1 MAQSPVVLL
10 RVVRIARM
18 SDQPG
23 GLGRVLVTGCA
34 GFIGS
39 TLAEAL
45 FASGTHVVGIDA
57 LTDSYA
63 AELKRRNLA
72 ALLGQTGFDF
82 HEADLLE
89 VDLPALLDG
98 IDVVFHLAGL
108 PGVRTSWGDQFVDY
122 ERLNVLSTQR
132 LLEAARHA
140 PVRRLVYSSSSSVYG
155 KAERFPV
162 LETDAPAPLSPYGVT
177 KLAAEHLCTLYAANF
192 GVPTVSL
199 RYFTVYGPRQ
209 RPDMAIHRLIEVAL
223 RGGQFR
229 VFGTGEQRR
238 DFTYVDDAVSANLL
252 AASADLAPGT
262 VLNIGGGSDSSLNEI
277 IAIVERATGQP
288 VERISEAGSPGDP
301 FRTGADVARARELL
315 SWHPG
320 TSMTAGIEAQ
330 VEWHRRRSLTTPA

>member
-1 MAQSPVVLL
+1 MA
-10 RVVRIARM
+10 
-18 SDQPG
+18 DQPG
-23 GLGRVLVTGCA
+23 AAGHVDLGMAEARPVELGTVLVTGCA

-39 TLAEAL
+39 TLAEEL
-45 FASGTHVVGIDA
+45 VASGARVVGIDA
-57 LTDSYA
+57 ITDSYG
-63 AELKRRNLA
+63 AELKRRNLEG
-72 ALLGQTGFDF
+72 LLGHAGFDF
-82 HEADLLE
+82 HEADLLD

-108 PGVRTSWGDQFVDY
+108 PGVRTSWGDRFADY
-122 ERLNVLSTQR
+122 ERLNVLATQR
-132 LLEAARHA
+132 LLEAARRA
-140 PVRRLVYSSSSSVYG
+140 PLRRLVYSSSSSVYG

-192 GVPTVSL
+192 GVPAVSL

-238 DFTYVDDAVSANLL
+238 DFTYVDDAVTANLR
-252 AASADLAPGT
+252 AAGADLTPGT

-277 IAIVERATGQP
+277 IALVEQATGRSVERVA
-288 VERISEAGSPGDP
+288 EAGSPGDP
-301 FRTGADVARARELL
+301 FRTGADVSRARDQLD
-315 SWHPG
+315 WHPQ

-330 VEWHRRRSLTTPA
+330 VEWHRGFSTSTPV